1 MNKLRKILLI
11 DDDDIANFIHQELI
25 MNLQLT
31 DELESYTD
39 AEEVLKLLEE
49 QCPELRCPDLILLDL
64 KMPVFDGF
72 DFLESFRAIP
82 PDRVQ
87 HVRVVVL
94 TSSDNPQ
101 DVQRLEALGVGADR
115 LLNKPL
121 TQEKMLTLIL

>member
-1 MNKLRKILLI
+1 M
-11 DDDDIANFIHQELI
+11 D
-25 MNLQLT
+25 LQLT
-31 DELESYTD
+31 DELEVYND
-39 AEEVLKLLEE
+39 AEEVLQLLKE
-49 QCPELRCPDLILLDL
+49 QCPELCCPDLILLDL

-121 TQEKMLTLIL
+121 TQEKMLTLVS